1 MDVDDRVVLTT
12 PEGVTIDLV
21 LAGLGSRFAAAL
33 LDVVIRTA
41 VIIAVAILG
50 GLIGEVRGGWAVA
63 FATIFIFFITF
74 GYDLL
79 FEVLANGRT
88 LGKRWTGIR
97 VVDRNGG
104 PVRFVASAVRNL
116 LRIIDILPGF
126 YLLGTIVLLVTKRNQ
141 RLGDLA
147 AGTFVIRER
156 RTPRPSAW
164 AAPVVDDGV
173 ELWDVAS
180 VTAEEIA
187 TIRRFLERRTELLPI
202 ARGRLAGDLAARLR
216 PKVGGADEHLLNEAF
231 LEQVV
236 AARSI
241 SRGGVG

>member
-1 MDVDDRVVLTT
+1 MLTT

-33 LDVVIRTA
+33 IDFGIRTA
-41 VIIAVAILG
+41 LIVAISILG
-50 GLIGEVRGGWAVA
+50 GLTGEVRGGWAVA

-79 FEVLANGRT
+79 FEVLASGRT

-126 YLLGTIVLLVTKRNQ
+126 YLVGTIVLLVSKRNQ

-147 AGTFVIRER
+147 AGTLVIRER
-156 RTPRPSAW
+156 RTARPSALM
-164 AAPVVDDGV
+164 PTMVVEGV

-180 VTAEEIA
+180 VTPDEVAM
-187 TIRRFLERRTELLPI
+187 IRRFLERRSELLPA
-202 ARGRLAGDLAARLR
+202 ARTRLADDLAVRLR
-216 PKVGGADEHLLNEAF
+216 PKVAGASPRMSSEIF
-231 LEQVV
+231 LEHVV
-236 AARSI
+236 AAKGITR
-241 SRGGVG
+241 